1 MFYIK
6 KRFIL
11 ILFSIFM
18 LVSCSKTGTK
28 NVDKVNNEIKNSTS
42 QFSLNTEELAVLEKP
57 YRDFSDEDKKV
68 FNKILEKY
76 NKFKENSSNDIAF
89 ETKILEK
96 LEEIENFYGKKYINF
111 KNESSINV
119 KVEEKLLNQNTK
131 TELSKKE
138 FSYDNY
144 LIKLTGK
151 GNFKYSVDK
160 RIICEETL
168 KENEKPRYVRIKIL
182 ENSNVEFNGNI
193 IGIIFKDNIK
203 YDDFKNLP
211 SGIFSVET
219 DLKQGTYKISNTTK
233 DTIIKTISKN
243 DEVKILNLQESHEIK
258 LENEMK
264 LIISGVDYITLE
276 KID

>member
-1 MFYIK
+1 MFCIK

-138 FSYDNY
+138 FSYNNY

-211 SGIFSVET
+211 SGIFSIET

-243 DEVKILNLQESHEIK
+243 NEVKILNLQESHEIK

>member
-1 MFYIK
+1 MFCIK

-211 SGIFSVET
+211 SGIFSIET

-243 DEVKILNLQESHEIK
+243 NEVKILNLQESHEIT

>member
-203 YDDFKNLP
+203 YDNFKNLP

-243 DEVKILNLQESHEIK
+243 NEVKILNLQESHEIK

>member
-111 KNESSINV
+111 KNESS
-119 KVEEKLLNQNTK
+119 K
-131 TELSKKE
+131 
-138 FSYDNY
+138 
-144 LIKLTGK
+144 
-151 GNFKYSVDK
+151 
-160 RIICEETL
+160 
-168 KENEKPRYVRIKIL
+168 
-182 ENSNVEFNGNI
+182 
-193 IGIIFKDNIK
+193 
-203 YDDFKNLP
+203 
-211 SGIFSVET
+211 
-219 DLKQGTYKISNTTK
+219 
-233 DTIIKTISKN
+233 
-243 DEVKILNLQESHEIK
+243 
-258 LENEMK
+258 
-264 LIISGVDYITLE
+264 
-276 KID
+276 

>member
-1 MFYIK
+1 MFCIK

-211 SGIFSVET
+211 SGIFSIET

-243 DEVKILNLQESHEIK
+243 NEVKILNLQESHEIK

-264 LIISGVDYITLE
+264 LIISGVDYTTLE